1 MKARVFKSIFVFL
14 LAVGLTLGII
24 VSTEGNV
31 AQAAPVTEPDP
42 ETIAAE
48 SVFVGGVELQ
58 NEQYVMNGSSTA
70 VDGNPAGDANGF
82 AFYSEGVLY
91 LVNYAYE
98 GQGHIYDGDNYAVIS
113 STGCLVIQLLG
124 MNELVQTEEYGTG
137 IYAGGDLVID
147 GFSGQTGYLEVS
159 ASFALYSE
167 YSLYIES
174 DVKGIKINSD
184 YNAMTA
190 YDLIVFGGGSID
202 ITTYFPIKLNSTE
215 ESAEIVIVDGT
226 VEVKSEQGALAKA
239 PYLDDY
245 DATDKVV
252 ELRLSENTDG
262 SDFITTGG
270 AIDFENFSKYKYFFF
285 GEKAVE
291 REIIDNILVRDVE
304 KPQIGESFNDWPVT
318 PSTLYYGGEY
328 KMVGCSFEKFDGT
341 EWVDYSGADD
351 LVEAGV
357 MYRLYIVLAPNDGYD
372 FSTGITR
379 ENVQIE
385 YGPGEV
391 EKIMEVGDVH
401 YAVIYLSIQYANPDY
416 GFGIT
421 VAVND
426 GDEVLGV
433 KINEDNCADVLGDG
447 TLSYDPETSTL
458 TLNNYVYE
466 GVGYEDDGIAA
477 FFIDVPEDGM
487 TINLVGSNE
496 ITVRGTPSAAFVF
509 FEDED
514 GAADDVTIKGSG
526 SLDIQATMYGFAL
539 MTESGTLVMDSGN
552 ISIETTNTPSIGL
565 GLNNFIMNGGSLK
578 IDSLHLGIATM
589 DPTGVVKINGG
600 DLEIGVISAGN
611 ILVYPTGEMVFAS
624 KVIDLAGYTG
634 EYTVTASVNKDGSG
648 AVNYNPA
655 DISTYKYIKVLHSH
669 KDSDSDEKC
678 DVCGI
683 SMSAG
688 SGNVGGNGGGA
699 NGGGEGKEPQKEGL
713 TGGQIAG
720 IVVGSVAG
728 VIVLGA
734 GGFAIFWFVIKKKT
748 WADFVALFKKN

>member
-31 AQAAPVTEPDP
+31 AQAASVTEPDP

-58 NEQYVMNGSSTA
+58 NEQYVLNGSSTA
-70 VDGNPAGDANGF
+70 VDGNPAGDADGF

-113 STGCLVIQLLG
+113 STGCLVIQILG
-124 MNELVQTEEYGTG
+124 MTELVQTEEYGTG
-137 IYAGGDLVID
+137 IYAGGNLVID

-159 ASFALYSE
+159 ASFALYTE

-184 YNAMTA
+184 YDAVTA
-190 YDLIVFGGGSID
+190 YGLIVFGGGNID
-202 ITTYFPIKLNSTE
+202 ITTYYPVKLNSTE
-215 ESAEIVIVDGT
+215 ESAQIVIVDGT
-226 VEVKSEQGALAKA
+226 VEVKSETGALAKA

-252 ELRLSENTDG
+252 ELRLSENIDG
-262 SDFITTGG
+262 SDFITTGDT
-270 AIDFENFSKYKYFFF
+270 IDLENFSKYKYFFF
-285 GEKAVE
+285 GEKVVE
-291 REIIDNILVRDVE
+291 REIIENILVRNVE
-304 KPQIGESFNDWPVT
+304 KPQVGESFNDWPVT
-318 PSTLYYGGEY
+318 PDTLYYDGEY
-328 KMVGCSFEKFDGT
+328 KMVGCSFETFDGT

-379 ENVQIE
+379 ENVQID

-401 YAVIYLSIQYANPDY
+401 YVVIYLNVQYANPD
-416 GFGIT
+416 FGIT

-466 GVGYEDDGIAA
+466 GVGYEDDGSGA
-477 FFIDVPEDGM
+477 FLIDVPEDGM
-487 TINLVGSNE
+487 TINLVGNNRILVTNSF
-496 ITVRGTPSAAFVF
+496 GAGFAFF
-509 FEDED
+509 GD
-514 GAADDVTIKGSG
+514 GSVTIKGSG
-526 SLDIQATMYGFAL
+526 SLEMQAGMYGFVTMGADAL
-539 MTESGTLVMDSGN
+539 IMDGGN
-552 ISIETTNTPSIGL
+552 ISIETTGMPSAGL
-565 GLNNFIMNGGSLK
+565 AINNFILNGGSLR
-578 IDSLHLGIATM
+578 IESAFIGIIVMNSANNVRIT
-589 DPTGVVKINGG
+589 GG
-600 DLEIGVISAGN
+600 DLEISAANAGN
-611 ILVYPTGEMVFAS
+611 HVAYAVGDMEFETKA
-624 KVIDLAGYTG
+624 IDLAGYTG
-634 EYTVTASVNKDGSG
+634 EYTMTASVNKDGSD

>member
-1 MKARVFKSIFVFL
+1 MKARVFKSIFVLL

-24 VSTEGNV
+24 VATEGNV
-31 AQAAPVTEPDP
+31 AQAAPVVAPGP

-98 GQGHIYDGDNYAVIS
+98 GQGHTYEGDNYVIS

-137 IYAGGDLVID
+137 IYAGGNLVID

-159 ASFALYSE
+159 ASFALYTD

-174 DVKGIKINSD
+174 DVKGITINSD
-184 YNAMTA
+184 YEAVTA
-190 YDLIVFGGGSID
+190 YDLIVFGGGNID
-202 ITTYFPIKLNSTE
+202 ITTYYPIKLNSTE
-215 ESAEIVIVDGT
+215 ESAQIVIADGT
-226 VEVKSEQGALAKA
+226 VEVKSEQGALAIV

-252 ELRLSENTDG
+252 ELRVSENTDG
-262 SDFITTGG
+262 SDFITTGDTF
-270 AIDFENFSKYKYFFF
+270 DFENFSKYKYFFF
-285 GEKAVE
+285 GEKKVE
-291 REIIDNILVRDVE
+291 REIIENILVRDVE

-318 PSTLYYGGEY
+318 PDTLYYGGEY

-401 YAVIYLSIQYANPDY
+401 YAVIYLSIQYANPD
-416 GFGIT
+416 FGIT

-447 TLSYDPETSTL
+447 KLSYDPETSTL

-466 GVGYEDDGIAA
+466 GVGYEGDGIGA

-487 TINLVGSNE
+487 TINLVGSNM
-496 ITVRGTPSAAFVF
+496 ITVSGTSSAAFVF
-509 FEDED
+509 YEY
-514 GAADDVTIKGSG
+514 GNVTVKGSG
-526 SLDIQATMYGFAL
+526 SLDMQAGMYGFAL

-552 ISIETTNTPSIGL
+552 ISIETTGMPSLCL
-565 GLNNFIMNGGSLK
+565 GVNNFIMNGGSLK
-578 IDSLHLGIATM
+578 IDSAHLGIVTM
-589 DPTGVVKINGG
+589 DSIGVVKINGG
-600 DLEIGVISAGN
+600 DLEISAANAGN
-611 ILVYPTGEMVFAS
+611 HVVYPTGEMIFAS
-624 KVIDLAGYTG
+624 KAIDLAGYTG
-634 EYTVTASVNKDGSG
+634 EYTVTASVNQDGSG